1 MNKKILLPV
10 ACCVAIVAGLA
21 LGLYTNRL
29 QQPSSLDI
37 AGFVFP
43 EPEPLR
49 DIELISQ
56 TNDSISEADFK
67 NQWTFVYVGYTFC
80 PDACPLTLSTMNQTH
95 NALMESETK
104 QLPQMLL
111 VSVDPERDTP
121 ERLAEYV
128 TYFNPEFKGATG
140 SPENLQHFAQQ
151 TRSVYSLPDD
161 RSSDDYLVDHSSSIV
176 LINPDAAV
184 HAIFTPPQ
192 SADQLVHDFNAIV
205 AAYR

>member
-21 LGLYTNRL
+21 LGLYTNRM
-29 QQPSSLDI
+29 QQATKLEI
-37 AGFVFP
+37 TGFVFP
-43 EPEPLR
+43 EPEPLKG
-49 DIELISQ
+49 IELISQ
-56 TNDSISEADFK
+56 TNTALTEDDFRDH
-67 NQWTFVYVGYTFC
+67 WTFVYVGYTFC
-80 PDACPLTLSTMNQTH
+80 PDACPLTLATMNQTH
-95 NALMESETK
+95 AQLESENA

-111 VSVDPERDTP
+111 VSVDPDRDTP

-128 TYFNPEFKGATG
+128 SYFNEDFKGATG
-140 SPENLQHFAQQ
+140 SPEKLQHFAKQ
-151 TRSVYSLPDD
+151 TRSVYSLPDN
-161 RSSDDYLVDHSSSIV
+161 RSSGEYLVDHSSSIV

-192 SADQLVHDFNAIV
+192 TADQLVKDFNTIV